1 MLNKIPIFDITLQK
15 VLPTVFD
22 DSLSYFEAI
31 GKLMAHINEI
41 ASQFNGMIDETNLK
55 EYSADI
61 TNKRKLSPTGDF
73 TGTLRQRTLDSI
85 FRILDDEPLKEYSAD
100 ITNKRKLSPTG
111 DFTGTLRQRTLDAI
125 FADINN
131 SLSLCNTLIDMVN
144 HRESIGTIYDGG
156 PFLDVEPPVITIEG
170 GLF

>member
-73 TGTLRQRTLDSI
+73 TGTLRQRTLD
-85 FRILDDEPLKEYSAD
+85 
-100 ITNKRKLSPTG
+100 
-111 DFTGTLRQRTLDAI
+111 AI